1 MTRDNWI
8 FLGVGASFLLFVA
21 GIVSIF
27 LWRIK
32 RRGGRAPVDFK
43 LLRGPGETLRRRIAK
58 FDEDALARIGGAAL
72 VPTLAIMPVL
82 WLTVKL
88 RPQTWTGL
96 WVGLGIAAVVF
107 VGALIMAGRWALRD
121 LKRYRDDHLG
131 YLGEREV
138 AEHLVPLLVGGYR
151 VFHDVPA
158 KGVKTDFNLDHVAVG
173 PNGVALIETKTLR
186 KGRALPGRKDHVVI
200 YDGNKLI
207 WPWGSENRYGL
218 DQAVNE
224 ADWLEKFIHQRTGI
238 QTCVKPILALPGW
251 WVDPQGKGIVAVI
264 SSKNVASEVEG
275 FGPRVLSGEQIE
287 LIARQLDV
295 ICRDVVD

>member
-1 MTRDNWI
+1 MTSNNWVFLSFCVYFLI
-8 FLGVGASFLLFVA
+8 FIFGVG
-21 GIVSIF
+21 SIF
-27 LWRIK
+27 LWKIK

-72 VPTLAIMPVL
+72 VPTLAIIPVL

-96 WVGLGIAAVVF
+96 WIGLGIAAVVF

-121 LKRYRDDHLG
+121 LKRYRDDSLG

-138 AEHLVPLLVGGYR
+138 AEHLVPLLARGYW

-158 KGVKTDFNLDHVAVG
+158 KGAKTDFNLDHVAVG
-173 PNGVALIETKTLR
+173 PSGVALIETKTLR
-186 KGRALPGRKDHVVI
+186 KGNTLPGRKDYVVT
-200 YDGNKLI
+200 YDGNKLA
-207 WPWGSENRYGL
+207 WPWGSVNRFGL

-224 ADWLEKFIHQRTGI
+224 ADWLKKFVQQRTGI
-238 QTCVKPILALPGW
+238 QIEVKPILALPGW

-275 FGPRVLSGEQIE
+275 FGPRVLSDDQIE

-295 ICRDVVD
+295 ICRDIVD